1 MNEKGKAKQPKGREE
16 KNTEQ
21 KQSAEKRKAQRLKEE
36 HEVTITIVSDE
47 KNLPKGKNI
56 LEHSRDISASGAKIQ
71 GNIMLPVDTLI
82 NINLTLESLH
92 QKITALGKVK
102 WIKIITEGDA
112 YEAGVEFVNTPAE
125 AIKKIEDYIS
135 LKQQYKSL
143 NPVAVPF
150 WIFAKFNKAK

>member
-1 MNEKGKAKQPKGREE
+1 MNDKRKARQLKGKEGNKVKEKQD
-16 KNTEQ
+16 
-21 KQSAEKRKAQRLKEE
+21 AEKRKTQRLKEE

-71 GNIMLPVDTLI
+71 GNILLPVDTLV
-82 NINLTLESLH
+82 NIDLTLESLH
-92 QKITALGKVK
+92 QKITALGKIK
-102 WIKIITEGDA
+102 WIKIIKEDDS
-112 YEAGVEFVNTPAE
+112 YEAGVEFVDTPAE
-125 AIKKIEDYIS
+125 AIKKIEEYIS

>member
-1 MNEKGKAKQPKGREE
+1 MNEKGKAKQLKGKEE
-16 KNTEQ
+16 KKTKQ
-21 KQSAEKRKAQRLKEE
+21 KKIEEKRNAQWLKEE
-36 HEVTITIVSDE
+36 HEVTITIVTDE

-56 LEHSRDISASGAKIQ
+56 LEHSMDISASGAKIQ
-71 GNIMLPVDTLI
+71 GNIFLPVDTLV
-82 NINLTLESLH
+82 NIDLTLENLH

-102 WIKIITEGDA
+102 WIKIITEGDS
-112 YEAGVEFVNTPAE
+112 YEAGVEFVDTPRE
-125 AIKKIEDYIS
+125 AMKKIEDYIS

>member
-1 MNEKGKAKQPKGREE
+1 MNTKGKVKQTKGSEE

-21 KQSAEKRKAQRLKEE
+21 NKTGEKRKSQRLKEE
-36 HEVTITIVSDE
+36 HEVTITIVSN
-47 KNLPKGKNI
+47 KKNI
-56 LEHSRDISASGAKIQ
+56 PKMKNISEHSRDISTSGTKIQ
-71 GNIMLPVDTLI
+71 GNVLLPVDTLV

-102 WIKIITEGDA
+102 WIKIITEDDS
-112 YEAGVEFVNTPAE
+112 YEAGVEFVDTPRE